1 MEVNAENFCA
11 LSEVKGLILMQVHG
25 ALSLGSSPL
34 LTMNWL
40 LKKQFRV
47 RHLFIQSLLS
57 SPLFLLGLSLSRDS
71 GSLPL

>member
-40 LKKQFRV
+40 WKKQFRV
-47 RHLFIQSLLS
+47 RHLFIQSLFS
-57 SPLFLLGLSLSRDS
+57 FLLLSLSLSRDS